1 MNRLAGMGI
10 NSDEVRARI
19 LEVAEKQFRRI
30 GYHKTSVADIAS
42 ELGMSRANVYR
53 FFPSKDAINESV
65 CSRLADAVAE
75 IALTIAHTKAPA
87 LERLGD
93 ILTAVHRHNK
103 KILIEEKPMHD
114 LMAAA
119 AQGNRPVIK
128 AYIEQ
133 IESILEKIIRDG
145 NEAREFYVEDPA
157 RTARAIKTA
166 FISFFHPIL
175 IEQCVQR
182 GEDTEARLHDQIRFF
197 EKALGKIA
205 GCESVNP

>member
-1 MNRLAGMGI
+1 M
-10 NSDEVRARI
+10 NSDEVRTRI
-19 LEVAEKQFRRI
+19 LEVAEKQFRLI

-65 CSRLADAVAE
+65 CSRLANAVAE
-75 IALTIAHTKAPA
+75 IALAIAHTNAPA

-93 ILTAVHRHNK
+93 ILTAIHHHNK
-103 KILIEEKPMHD
+103 KILIKEKPMHD
-114 LMAAA
+114 LMVAAM
-119 AQGNRPVIK
+119 QGNRLVIK

-133 IESILEKIIRDG
+133 IESILEKILRDG
-145 NEAREFYVEDPA
+145 NEAREFEVQDPA
-157 RTARAIKTA
+157 RTARTIRTA

-182 GEDTEARLHDQIRFF
+182 GEDTEAGLHDQIRFIQ
-197 EKALGKIA
+197 KALGKISSR
-205 GCESVNP
+205 ESIIP